1 MSGRSLIVMGSV
13 QTMLGIIFTL
23 QGLGILA
30 GSVMTGVTLWVVVG
44 PVVAL
49 AGLALVLV
57 GVRRTR
63 RGPAG

>member
-30 GSVMTGVTLWVVVG
+30 GSAMTGVTLWAVVG
-44 PVVAL
+44 PVVAV
-49 AGLALVLV
+49 AGLAVVLV